1 MWGVLPVN
9 KPAGMTSRDVCNR
22 IEKLVRPIKVGHTGT
37 LDPMATGVLLVA
49 VGAATRLVEFSHGH
63 SKDYEADF
71 LLGVRSSTLDTTAEL
86 EYLTAPDQP
95 TQAALLAEI
104 ERWIGCVQQ
113 APPKFSAVHVA
124 GRRAYDLARRGTD
137 FELPTR
143 AVEIHDLN
151 LTEYAYPHFT
161 LQITC
166 GSGTYIRSL
175 GHDIAQG
182 LGTAGVMCRLV
193 RTRVGPFKLDDCV
206 TLDALSTREQVGN
219 RLMPPQLLIADME
232 TLVIDTHQ
240 CQRIRHGQPLQLSNQ
255 QCARWIAVDE
265 QQTLVAILERTAAAD
280 SYRSLRVFQAETA
293 TPQPSKISSPH
304 KPES

>member
-22 IEKLVRPIKVGHTGT
+22 IERLIRPIKVGHTGT

-63 SKDYEADF
+63 NKDYEADF

-86 EYLTAPDQP
+86 EYLPASAQP
-95 TQAALLAEI
+95 TRAALLVEM
-104 ERWIGCVQQ
+104 ERWVGCVQQ

-124 GRRAYDLARRGTD
+124 GRRAYDLARRGTE
-137 FELPTR
+137 FELPSR
-143 AVEIHDLN
+143 AVMIHDLS
-151 LTEYAYPHFT
+151 LTEYDYPRFT

-166 GSGTYIRSL
+166 GTGTYIRSL

-182 LGTAGVMCRLV
+182 LGTAGVMSRLV
-193 RTRVGPFKLDDCV
+193 RTRVGPFKLDSCV
-206 TLDALSTREQVGN
+206 ALDELTTHQQVGDQ
-219 RLMPPQLLIADME
+219 LMPPQLLIADME
-232 TLVIDTHQ
+232 TLVLDTGQ
-240 CQRIRHGQPLQLSNQ
+240 CQRIRHGQPLQLSIQ
-255 QCARWIAVDE
+255 HCSRWIAVDE
-265 QQTLVAILERTAAAD
+265 HQTLVAVLERAAAAD

-293 TPQPSKISSPH
+293 TPQPSRINSPH
-304 KPES
+304 NPES